1 MNIVKLRILFQDYY
15 HDQHTTRYV
24 KEVYRTQHKEENM
37 IIPDI
42 QRGGFKRVAEFRYF
56 NCKKNRYAMTNE

>member
-1 MNIVKLRILFQDYY
+1 
-15 HDQHTTRYV
+15 
-24 KEVYRTQHKEENM
+24 M

-56 NCKKNRYAMTNE
+56 NCKKNRYTMTYDKIFKKSIRAI